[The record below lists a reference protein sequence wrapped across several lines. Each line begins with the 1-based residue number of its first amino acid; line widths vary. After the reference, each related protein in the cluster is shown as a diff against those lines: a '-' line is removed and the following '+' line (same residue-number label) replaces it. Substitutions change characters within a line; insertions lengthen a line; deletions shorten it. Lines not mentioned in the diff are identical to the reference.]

1 MPCALFSCVAWKQ
14 KLVDEHKSVYTGRGI
29 YWGVYWWTEE
39 HKESFI
45 LGQDCGDSSQLAST
59 FVRSALSTITGAF
72 RESMDFR
79 SISHLWICKKVETI
93 ALVTIWTEKE
103 RIFENNHE
111 GDFHK
116 SSALKICCSACVKLF
131 SKHPFRFFFFESDG
145 CRLGCFL
152 PEVTFCTCSIWDG
165 SVSDQSNYS
174 NLRKKFQEVSYTT
187 ELSMSVTNSVCFDK
201 GPNTGISGS
210 VSIVVHSGKGVHTY
224 LWFQQH

>member
-14 KLVDEHKSVYTGRGI
+14 KLVDEHKSVYTGMGI

-79 SISHLWICKKVETI
+79 SICHLWICKKVETI

-116 SSALKICCSACVKLF
+116 SSALKICCSACVKLLA
-131 SKHPFRFFFFESDG
+131 KHPLRFFFLESDG
-145 CRLGCFL
+145 CR
-152 PEVTFCTCSIWDG
+152 S
-165 SVSDQSNYS
+165 
-174 NLRKKFQEVSYTT
+174 T
-187 ELSMSVTNSVCFDK
+187 ELSMSVINSVCFDK